1 MLVPSLPSSFAADGS
16 TVAVVGGGA
25 GAWSLYWDWFAKS
38 ATLYGN
44 EQEKKEIQ

>member
-25 GAWSLYWDWFAKS
+25 GAWSLEWDWFTKS
-38 ATLYGN
+38 APSYEN
-44 EQEKKEIQ
+44 EQKNRVQ